1 MPPLVIATYVV
12 TALITVAVGF
22 GIGFFIL
29 IRPLEARERARVDE
43 LVREKMLE
51 AERLREVA
59 QQSVETARKQALLE
73 TKEAE
78 PHLRSEMENEHR
90 EKRAEIQRL
99 ERRLAQKEETLERRV
114 ETMEARERQLQDRD
128 SALAAA
134 KLEADSLL
142 AQQRTKLQ
150 TLAGITREEARG
162 LFL

>member
-22 GIGFFIL
+22 AVGFFIL
-29 IRPLEARERARVDE
+29 IRPLETRERARVDE

-78 PHLRSEMENEHR
+78 LHLRSEMENEHR

-99 ERRLAQKEETLERRV
+99 ERRLAQKEETLEGRV
-114 ETMEARERQLQDRD
+114 E
-128 SALAAA
+128 
-134 KLEADSLL
+134 LL
-142 AQQRTKLQ
+142 AGR
-150 TLAGITREEARG
+150 
-162 LFL
+162 